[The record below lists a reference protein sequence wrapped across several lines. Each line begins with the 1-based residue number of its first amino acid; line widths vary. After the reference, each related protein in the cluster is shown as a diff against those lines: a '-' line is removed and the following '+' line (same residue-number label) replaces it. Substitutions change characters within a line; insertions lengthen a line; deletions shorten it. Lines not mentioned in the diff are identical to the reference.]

1 MKVLKSIIVGKIKKK
16 TIYKKDNEKGYF
28 LKNFRIFQIKEL
40 IKKIKAT

>member
-1 MKVLKSIIVGKIKKK
+1 MKLLASKKTKKK